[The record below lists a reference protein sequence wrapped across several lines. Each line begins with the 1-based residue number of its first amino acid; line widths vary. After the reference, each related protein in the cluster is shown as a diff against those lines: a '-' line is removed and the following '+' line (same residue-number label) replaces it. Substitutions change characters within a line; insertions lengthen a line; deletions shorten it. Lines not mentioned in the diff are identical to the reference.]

1 VRENV
6 RNAVRQPPL
15 RFNTLDEA
23 LQRISRQFH
32 IPIATWVA
40 KSKLISEA
48 KTQRKITQYA

>member
-1 VRENV
+1 V